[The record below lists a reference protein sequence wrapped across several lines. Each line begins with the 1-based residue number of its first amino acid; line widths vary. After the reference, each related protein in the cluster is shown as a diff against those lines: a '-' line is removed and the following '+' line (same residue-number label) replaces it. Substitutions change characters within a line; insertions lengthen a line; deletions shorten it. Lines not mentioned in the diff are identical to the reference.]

1 MLLIPCPHC
10 GERHESEFVNG
21 GPVRLRRAED
31 PGALDDAAWVDWLTV
46 PPNPM
51 GPLREKWWHRL
62 GCGAWFVV
70 VRDTVTHAVRP
81 DAGPLADA
89 PEAPHG

>member
-31 PGALDDAAWVDWLTV
+31 PGALDDVAWVDWLTV

-70 VRDTVTHAVRP
+70 VRDTVTHAVQP
-81 DAGPLADA
+81 GAGPLADA